1 VNLRPAVGPRLCL
14 VVTLAAVAGCGGS
27 GPSATTTTT
36 TATTAPPVR
45 ATPPPASASA
55 ATHEAPQP
63 SVPLTPSHAGGC
75 DQAVSTLAA
84 EKRIAAPERAAL
96 EALIT
101 ALARHPVALKCAS
114 SQITILG
121 TRPAGS
127 KPPGR
132 TDDACL
138 AAADDVRVLEMIPGL
153 AAPVQ
158 QAARLAGA
166 IIDQDEQHG
175 SMFCVIP

>member
-1 VNLRPAVGPRLCL
+1 VNLRPAVGPLLCL
-14 VVTLAAVAGCGGS
+14 VVTLTAVAGCGSS

-36 TATTAPPVR
+36 TTTAPRVR
-45 ATPPPASASA
+45 ATPPPPSASA
-55 ATHEAPQP
+55 ATRDVPQS
-63 SVPLTPSHAGGC
+63 SVPLTPGHAGGC

-96 EALIT
+96 DALVT
-101 ALARHPVALKCAS
+101 ALARHPVALRCAS
-114 SQITILG
+114 SQITVLG

-127 KPPGR
+127 TPPGR

-138 AAADDVRVLEMIPGL
+138 AAADDVRVLEMIHGV
-153 AAPVQ
+153 AASVQ

-166 IIDQDEQHG
+166 MIDQDEQHG
-175 SMFCVIP
+175 GMFCVAP